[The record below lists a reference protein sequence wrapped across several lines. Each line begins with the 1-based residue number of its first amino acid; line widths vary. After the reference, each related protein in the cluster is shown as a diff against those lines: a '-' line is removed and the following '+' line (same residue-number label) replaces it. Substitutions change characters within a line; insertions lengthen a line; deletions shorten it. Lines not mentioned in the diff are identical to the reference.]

1 MLKFSEEKIKQI
13 SKDYNISSEFATTIT
28 NVVSDLKNK
37 GIQYRIIGGLAV
49 GVHSVPRTTQD
60 VDFYVSSK
68 DIEKIKSM
76 YPDHTEL
83 DLDGKWDGV
92 SANIDGIDIDFI
104 YTENSSKALMKDP
117 GTTSNELSFLSL
129 VELIYTK
136 ILASRLKDQ
145 NDIATLVQYYS
156 GDTSAL
162 EDEVAAKIKKYPV
175 KHEREEYLETL
186 NMAFIIGNMQKNKKS
201 AKLEINKVMKKM
213 AAKYGSKF

>member
-1 MLKFSEEKIKQI
+1 MLKFSEEKVNQI
-13 SKDYNISSEFATTIT
+13 SKDHNISSEFAKTIT
-28 NVVSDLKNK
+28 DVVSDLKSKN
-37 GIQYRIIGGLAV
+37 INYRIIGGLAV
-49 GVHSVPRTTQD
+49 GVHSVPRSTQD

-76 YPDHTEL
+76 YPSYTEL

-104 YTENSSKALMKDP
+104 YTDNSSKELMKDN
-117 GTTSNELSFLSL
+117 GTIANELSFLSL
-129 VELIYTK
+129 AELIYTK

-145 NDIATLVQYYS
+145 NDIATLVQYYK
-156 GDTSAL
+156 GDSAEL
-162 EDEVAAKIKKYPV
+162 EKEVAAKIKKYPV

-201 AKLEINKVMKKM
+201 AKTEIKQVMRKM
-213 AAKYGSKF
+213 AAKYGSEF